1 MTMEKCPCCCWM
13 TMMFPCF
20 FAHLYLG
27 ACRRLDLPALAW
39 RDPPKIEAFQIVSTF
54 VRVTVLPFVDTFQHL
69 GLWGKNG
76 IFLNDPKSRYRFFY
90 SYRFLRQEVRFFQL
104 SVGVKASLF
113 ESQLSSSVFIS
124 FQRYRFSKVDMLKP
138 VVSTQMLAIFIIFHE
153 PFCYRLPI
161 VLEACA
167 GCHPRASRTC
177 TCISSLSFFVTL
189 IVFWAGN
196 ALAVLRCK
204 PS

>member
-76 IFLNDPKSRYRFFY
+76 IFLNDPKSRYRFFTRIVFSDKKCDFSSFLWVWKHPCSRVNCHLLFSFRFIKDTGFRKLICSNR
-90 SYRFLRQEVRFFQL
+90 SYPPKCSRFLSYFM
-104 SVGVKASLF
+104 SLF
-113 ESQLSSSVFIS
+113 V
-124 FQRYRFSKVDMLKP
+124 
-138 VVSTQMLAIFIIFHE
+138 
-153 PFCYRLPI
+153 I
-161 VLEACA
+161 VY
-167 GCHPRASRTC
+167 
-177 TCISSLSFFVTL
+177 LSFWRPVQVATPGL
-189 IVFWAGN
+189 HEH
-196 ALAVLRCK
+196 VLV
-204 PS
+204 